1 MQNNVLLQ
9 PLLYILGVTMKRRVR
24 IFIFLLGLLVVIGGG
39 YAGYSYFNPATPATV
54 APHSTKNTV
63 QYKPKIQL
71 VALGDSLTQGV
82 GDQQKK
88 GGYVSLIKQKI
99 EKKDHTKVVTNN
111 FGVAGDRSD
120 QILKR
125 LNEQATVQKKV
136 KAADVIVMTVGGN
149 DLMQTLQKNMFVS
162 SEKKFQLQ
170 MDTAS
175 KAYANKLNQLFTNVR
190 KYNPDAPIFL
200 FSVYNPF
207 YVYFANMSSIT
218 TAVAGWNQDTKQT
231 LADYGPAYFV
241 DINNLMS
248 YGQYTTQQ
256 QRQKLVQQAKAAN
269 SSSVNQK
276 EVTQIMSEKNHNLNK
291 YISTDDNFH
300 PNHQGYEKMTNQ
312 LFKEM
317 QNHRS
322 WLEKGK

>member
-1 MQNNVLLQ
+1 MQNIVLLQ
-9 PLLYILGVTMKRRVR
+9 PLLYILGVTMKRGVK
-24 IFIFLLGLLVVIGGG
+24 IFIFMLGLLVVIGGG
-39 YAGYSYFNPATPATV
+39 YIGYNYFKSPAPVTK
-54 APHSTKNTV
+54 HSSKNRV
-63 QYKPKIQL
+63 EHKKKIHL

-99 EKKDHTKVVTNN
+99 EKKDYTTVVTNN

-125 LNEQATVQKKV
+125 LNEQPAVQRKV
-136 KAADVIVMTVGGN
+136 KSADVIVMTVGGN
-149 DLMQTLQKNMFVS
+149 DLMQTLQKNLFVNS
-162 SEKKFQLQ
+162 QSKFQLQ
-170 MDTAS
+170 MNTAS
-175 KAYANKLNQLFTNVR
+175 KTYANKLNQLFTTIR
-190 KYNPDAPIFL
+190 KYNPNAPIFL

-218 TAVAGWNQDTKQT
+218 TAVASWNQDTKNT

-248 YGQYTTQQ
+248 HGQYTTQQ
-256 QRQKLVQQAKAAN
+256 QQKKLVQQANAAN
-269 SSSVNQK
+269 SSSVDQK
-276 EVTQIMSEKNHNLNK
+276 EVTQIMGEKNHNLNK

-317 QNHRS
+317 QIHHN